1 MSRSNAAT
9 TPNSWPGDARTLALE
24 PATGAL
30 TLLGQ
35 VDGAGVT
42 EAVALPHPTDPW
54 LLLNGDDPR
63 VVRLS
68 EDPCCPPMALELYA
82 TTLRLHTARRI
93 DDALM
98 LVRDYDDGNHM
109 LGRETFTLE

>member
-1 MSRSNAAT
+1 
-9 TPNSWPGDARTLALE
+9 
-24 PATGAL
+24 
-30 TLLGQ
+30 
-35 VDGAGVT
+35 
-42 EAVALPHPTDPW
+42 
-54 LLLNGDDPR
+54 
-63 VVRLS
+63 
-68 EDPCCPPMALELYA
+68 MALELYA